1 MNIVTTLPQ
10 NRAFYVYLLKL
21 TNTSTG
27 QVYFKLGKA
36 DDIIKRYKDWK
47 KDLMKVLSFYDKII
61 SSNGWKIELVWSK
74 HCWYVDGVYKYYMT
88 SNSNKLTG
96 NDSDDIFRKIL
107 VEYFNVTVYKINIY
121 DTFLTDEGVNFNT
134 NDVQEIK
141 GILENAYTKWIEII
155 KERNVSSCDYF
166 VRLDLHEI
174 KKNQKIK
181 KEFSEIRYDYQKKA
195 VNWIYNKLSSGNNED
210 FLAIIPCG
218 AGKTSISMDA
228 CVRISVENEY
238 KPILLLA
245 GLKSVFNAFDG
256 DSEKFTYSGK
266 EVLCYD
272 LTHFHKSIG
281 ETNAKLGKVTLV
293 YTTCQAGIKRGDD
306 ENDVDMDSK
315 LSERL
320 FRVLD
325 DGVQFSTII
334 TDEAHKIVF
343 GGKMMTLYPEIRKY
357 HINPLNIIH
366 MSGTGF
372 NSTRKMDFHN
382 KIYNISE
389 KEIRKA
395 QGIKAV
401 NRHMIVC
408 RNMGFIPFFET
419 HIAEGWNQ
427 ILNGN
432 IKVDMFKDVDS
443 INCISTIKSGIE
455 KPVIGAYLS
464 SRDIVRKSFDYL
476 ASTYSYDDVLI
487 ISANGCNISND
498 GEKYGDVFVRNGKNN
513 TIVKIKNSYNEVI
526 SEVNK
531 FANQGKMVILLNVD
545 RFVESW
551 TIKEM
556 NVQLILRNVGSPDT
570 FGQAIARGTR
580 TYVEQIGDITNV
592 IKKDAYVFLYG
603 DTFTKMVYELFF
615 DKYNYRKHFNRH
627 KDMNSAWDEAMNDL
641 FGYGNTIYMDG
652 KIYGYEENNLTD
664 LRDVIL
670 RDSIRCNRSA
680 DSLISTMKRT
690 FSDCFSKLY
699 GMNIP
704 IWKMVKPTAV
714 SKKVNTVDG
723 EGNHNNGY
731 GNGQGSGNSSTGN
744 LKNMTEEE
752 LFAKIKTFMY
762 TLLAVRIA
770 KYGFVTLDSGAFD
783 YDTLVLEADE
793 DPIEGKNNYYLEFD
807 KQFTELFGSEITHFK
822 MGIIDWVEGQYL
834 SCMN

>member
-1 MNIVTTLPQ
+1 MNTVTALPQ
-10 NRAFYVYLLKL
+10 NRAFYLYLLKL
-21 TNTSTG
+21 TNISTG

-47 KDLMKVLSFYDKII
+47 KDLMKVLSFYDKMIA
-61 SSNGWKIELVWSK
+61 SNGWKIELIWSK
-74 HCWYVDGVYKYYMT
+74 PCWYVDGVYKYYMT
-88 SNSNKLTG
+88 SNTNKLTG
-96 NDSDDIFRKIL
+96 NDSDDIFRTIL
-107 VEYFNVTVYKINIY
+107 KEYFNVSVYNITIY
-121 DTFLTDEGVNFNT
+121 KTFLTDEGVNFNT
-134 NDVQEIK
+134 NNVQEIK
-141 GILENAYTKWIEII
+141 DILENAYTKWIDII

-166 VRLDLHEI
+166 VRLDLREI

-181 KEFSEIRYDYQKKA
+181 KEFSEIQYDYQKKA
-195 VNWIYNKLSSGNNED
+195 VNWIYDKLSSGKNED

-266 EVLCYD
+266 EVLCYN
-272 LTHFHKSIG
+272 LTNFHKSIG
-281 ETNAKLGKVTLV
+281 ETNAELGKVTLV
-293 YTTCQAGIKRGDD
+293 YTTCQSGIKRGDD
-306 ENDVDMDSK
+306 ENDDDVDNK

-325 DGVQFSTII
+325 DGVQFSSII

-357 HINPLNIIH
+357 HTNPLNIIH

-372 NSTRKMDFHN
+372 NTTKKMDFHN
-382 KIYNISE
+382 KIYDIKE
-389 KEIRKA
+389 EEIRKA
-395 QGIKAV
+395 QGEKAV

-408 RNMGFIPFFET
+408 KNIGFIPYFES
-419 HIAEGWNQ
+419 HIAEGWDQ

-476 ASTYSYDDVLI
+476 ASTYSYDDALI
-487 ISANGCNISND
+487 ISANGCNIGGKDNN
-498 GEKYGDVFVRNGKNN
+498 GYKKDVFVRNGKNN
-513 TIVKIKNSYNEVI
+513 SIVKIKNSYNEVI
-526 SEVNK
+526 SEVTK

-545 RFVESW
+545 VFVESW

-580 TYVEQIGDITNV
+580 IYAEQIGNITNV

-615 DKYNYRKHFNRH
+615 DKYNRRKHISKH
-627 KDMNSAWDEAMNDL
+627 GTEDAWDGAMGEL
-641 FGYGNTIYMDG
+641 FGEGNTIYMDG
-652 KIYGYEENNLTD
+652 KIYGYEENNLTN
-664 LRDVIL
+664 LRDIIL

-699 GMNIP
+699 DMNIS
-704 IWKMVKPTAV
+704 IWNMVRTASN

-723 EGNHNNGY
+723 EGNHNVPFTTQNL
-731 GNGQGSGNSSTGN
+731 NRVE
-744 LKNMTEEE
+744 LKNMTEGE

-762 TLLAVRIA
+762 TLLAVRIT
-770 KYGFVTLDSGAFD
+770 KHGFDTLDSGAFD
-783 YDTLVLEADE
+783 YEMLVLEADE
-793 DPIEGKNNYYLEFD
+793 EPIDGKNNYYIEFD
-807 KQFTELFGSEITHFK
+807 KQFTELFGSEVTHFK
-822 MGIIDWVEGQYL
+822 NNIINWVEGQY
-834 SCMN
+834 SPSVN

>member
-27 QVYFKLGKA
+27 QVYFKWGKA

-195 VNWIYNKLSSGNNED
+195 VNWIYDKLSSGNNED

-293 YTTCQAGIKRGDD
+293 YTTCQSGIKRGDD
-306 ENDVDMDSK
+306 ENDVDMDNK

-325 DGVQFSTII
+325 DGVQFSSII

-357 HINPLNIIH
+357 HTNPLNIIH

-372 NSTRKMDFHN
+372 NTTKKMDFHN
-382 KIYNISE
+382 KIYDIKE
-389 KEIRKA
+389 EEIRKA
-395 QGIKAV
+395 QGEKAV

-408 RNMGFIPFFET
+408 KNMGFIPYFES
-419 HIAEGWNQ
+419 HIAEGWDQ

-455 KPVIGAYLS
+455 KPVIGAYVS
-464 SRDIVRKSFDYL
+464 SVDVVRRSFDYL
-476 ASTYSYDDVLI
+476 ASTYSYDDILI
-487 ISANGCNISND
+487 ISANGCNIGND
-498 GEKYGDVFVRNGKNN
+498 GKGYGDVFVRNGKNN

-545 RFVESW
+545 KFVESW

-570 FGQAIARGTR
+570 FGQAIARGIR
-580 TYVEQIGDITNV
+580 TYTEQIGNITNV

-615 DKYNYRKHFNRH
+615 DKYNRRKHISKH
-627 KDMNSAWDEAMNDL
+627 GVDDAWDGAMGEL
-641 FGYGNTIYMDG
+641 FGEGNTVYMDG
-652 KIYGYEENNLTD
+652 KVYGYEENNLTD
-664 LRDVIL
+664 LRDIIL

-699 GMNIP
+699 DMNIS
-704 IWKMVKPTAV
+704 IWNMVRSTSN

-723 EGNHNNGY
+723 EGNHNVPVTTPNHLNGIE
-731 GNGQGSGNSSTGN
+731 
-744 LKNMTEEE
+744 LKNMTEGE

-762 TLLAVRIA
+762 TLLAVRIT
-770 KYGFVTLDSGAFD
+770 KHGFDTLDSGVFD
-783 YDTLVLEADE
+783 YEMLVLEADE
-793 DPIEGKNNYYLEFD
+793 EPIDGKNNYYIEFD
-807 KQFTELFGSEITHFK
+807 KQFTELFGSEVTHFK
-822 MGIIDWVEGQYL
+822 NNIINWVEGQY
-834 SCMN
+834 SPSVN

>member
-1 MNIVTTLPQ
+1 MNNVAALPQ
-10 NRAFYVYLLKL
+10 NRAFYLYLLKL
-21 TNTSTG
+21 TNTTTG

-47 KDLMKVLSFYDKII
+47 KDLMKVLSFYDKMI

-88 SNSNKLTG
+88 SNTNKLIG

-107 VEYFNVTVYKINIY
+107 MEYFNVTVYNINIY
-121 DTFLTDEGVNFNT
+121 NTFLTDEGVNFNT

-141 GILENAYTKWIEII
+141 SILENAYAKWIDII
-155 KERNVSSCDYF
+155 KERNVSACDYF
-166 VRLDLHEI
+166 VRLDLREI

-181 KEFSEIRYDYQKKA
+181 KEFSDIRYGYQMKA
-195 VNWIYNKLSSGNNED
+195 VNWIYDKLSSGNNED

-228 CVRISVENEY
+228 CVKISVENEY
-238 KPILLLA
+238 RPILLLA

-293 YTTCQAGIKRGDD
+293 YTTCQAGIKRGGD
-306 ENDVDMDSK
+306 ENEVDMDSK

-320 FRVLD
+320 FNVLD
-325 DGVQFSTII
+325 DGVQFSAII

-343 GGKMMTLYPEIRKY
+343 GGKMMTLYPEIRAY
-357 HINPLNIIH
+357 HSNPLNIIH

-372 NSTRKMDFHN
+372 NTTRKMDFHD
-382 KIYNISE
+382 KIYVVKE
-389 KEIRKA
+389 EEIRKA
-395 QGIKAV
+395 QGEKAV

-408 RNMGFIPFFET
+408 KNMGFIPFFET
-419 HIAEGWNQ
+419 HIAEGWDQ

-455 KPVIGAYLS
+455 KPVIGAYVS
-464 SRDIVRKSFDYL
+464 SVDVVRRSFDYL
-476 ASTYSYDDVLI
+476 SSTYSYDDVLV
-487 ISANGCNISND
+487 ISANGCNIGND
-498 GEKYGDVFVRNGKNN
+498 GKGYGDVFVRNGKNN
-513 TIVKIKNSYNEVI
+513 TVVKIKNSYNEVI

-545 RFVESW
+545 KFVESW

-580 TYVEQIGDITNV
+580 TYAEQIGDIPNV

-615 DKYNYRKHFNRH
+615 DKYNRRKHISKH
-627 KDMNSAWDEAMNDL
+627 GQEDAWNGAMGEL
-641 FGYGNTIYMDG
+641 FGEGNTIYMDG
-652 KIYGYEENNLTD
+652 KIYGYEENNLTN

-690 FSDCFSKLY
+690 FSDCFAKLY
-699 GMNIP
+699 DMNIP
-704 IWKMVKPTAV
+704 IWKMVKSAPST
-714 SKKVNTVDG
+714 KKVNTVDG
-723 EGNHNNGY
+723 DGNQDNVPPSGPFESKCTCIDLNKLTEG
-731 GNGQGSGNSSTGN
+731 
-744 LKNMTEEE
+744 E

-783 YDTLVLEADE
+783 YDTLVLEAAE
-793 DPIEGKNNYYLEFD
+793 EPIEGGNNYYLDFD
-807 KQFTELFGSEITHFK
+807 KQFSELFGSEITHFK
-822 MGIIDWVEGQYL
+822 MGIMDWVEGQYL